1 MEIKTNKEFLEII
14 ENYSPDQISDFS
26 LDVILKK
33 GCGIEIIK
41 FYGEYKD
48 YGYTLNG
55 GDHVK
60 WFETEYEEDF
70 EEFINEVGE
79 NEIND
84 LDSSLS
90 FSFFA
95 QDSFGYYVDSI
106 EWEDNTPSEIKKEIE
121 NNDPEYENLLSVSL
135 DNHDYD
141 SVDTELTGSNNI
153 QKLIINFKFNEEMIS
168 ISWVNESIK

>member
-1 MEIKTNKEFLEII
+1 MIK
-14 ENYSPDQISDFS
+14 NYSVDQISDFN
-26 LDVILKK
+26 LEVNLKK
-33 GCGIEIIK
+33 GCGNEIIK
-41 FYGEYKD
+41 FYGNYKS
-48 YGYTLNG
+48 YGYTIHG

-70 EEFINEVGE
+70 EEFLSEVDT
-79 NEIND
+79 NEINE
-84 LDSSLS
+84 LDSILS
-90 FSFFA
+90 FSFYP

-121 NNDPEYENLLSVSL
+121 SNDPEYENLLSVSL

-153 QKLIINFKFNEEMIS
+153 QKLIINFKFKAELIS
-168 ISWVNESIK
+168 INWVNESIL